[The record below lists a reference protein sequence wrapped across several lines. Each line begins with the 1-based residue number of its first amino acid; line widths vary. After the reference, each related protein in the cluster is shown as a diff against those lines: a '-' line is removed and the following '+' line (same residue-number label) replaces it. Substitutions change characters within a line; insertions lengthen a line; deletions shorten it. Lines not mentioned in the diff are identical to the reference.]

1 MSISRKAKNFIL
13 RAYTIKKDL
22 STVDE
27 AVEKELLTSGFAR
40 YTQRPLMALTYDGKN
55 YASNMIRNRR

>member
-40 YTQRPLMALTYDGKN
+40 YTQRPLMALTYDGRR
-55 YASNMIRNRR
+55 YAENMQRNRR